1 MNTLTLQMFFQHQ
14 WQDVAELY
22 FDEKTH
28 ELINF
33 SYLTEFVVTHFG
45 ECGAKAISIN
55 YPVMPFND
63 HEITQFHAVL
73 NDIVPGGASRRY
85 WIDALGIKQD
95 SEATQTY
102 KLLKQATIAP
112 IGNLRI
118 KEAVPVREELLRHF
132 HFEDAVN
139 RQIDFLE
146 YANQRGAM
154 VGGAT
159 GAGGEAPK
167 LLLRRAADQIW
178 IDNQQAGNETGEYY
192 LVKYPRG
199 KRSTI
204 DCDILRAEYHYYHEL
219 TKLGF
224 STIDTHKMLLVE
236 GEHYPSLWL
245 PRFDII
251 QDAQGNVEKRYAV
264 ESIYS
269 VLKKVGGELNH
280 TETLTALIATIK
292 QSGLEFQAID
302 QLVVEWVKR
311 DFLNIV
317 FGNSDNHGRNMAFLR
332 DDNKIR
338 LAPIYDFAPMRADPE
353 VIIRT
358 TRWSSSGNSPQEL
371 GGEYDFQQI
380 AESLRHWVQPDDLLA
395 ELSTLASQV
404 IDLGSRLAE
413 RGVPES
419 ILHHPAIGFQYLPQ
433 KLKKWGLI

>member
-1 MNTLTLQMFFQHQ
+1 
-14 WQDVAELY
+14 
-22 FDEKTH
+22 
-28 ELINF
+28 
-33 SYLTEFVVTHFG
+33 
-45 ECGAKAISIN
+45 
-55 YPVMPFND
+55 
-63 HEITQFHAVL
+63 
-73 NDIVPGGASRRY
+73 
-85 WIDALGIKQD
+85 
-95 SEATQTY
+95 
-102 KLLKQATIAP
+102 
-112 IGNLRI
+112 
-118 KEAVPVREELLRHF
+118 
-132 HFEDAVN
+132 
-139 RQIDFLE
+139 
-146 YANQRGAM
+146 M

-199 KRSTI
+199 KRFTI

-280 TETLTALIATIK
+280 TETLTALITAIK
-292 QSGLEFQAID
+292 QSGLDFQTID
-302 QLVVEWVKR
+302 QFVVEWVKR

-404 IDLGSRLAE
+404 VDLGLRLAE
-413 RGVPES
+413 RGVPKS